1 MNKKRQQIALKMFK
15 STWVNSIID
24 CKQFLHKLLLA
35 QSLIDEKIKN
45 KFMSE
50 HLAKLDEVVLE
61 TIYLPTHQKL
71 LVKQNRKRNILK
83 KLL

>member
-1 MNKKRQQIALKMFK
+1 MNKKRQQIVLKMFK
-15 STWVNSIID
+15 STWVNSIIG
-24 CKQFLHKLLLA
+24 CKQFLHKLLYA

-61 TIYLPTHQKL
+61 TIYLRTHQKL
-71 LVKQNRKRNILK
+71 LDKQNRKRNILK